1 MEIVYLIFGIAIG
14 FTLAWFVKK
23 SQQPV
28 VTDNTDA
35 VDVLRNELQM
45 ATNQKSGLTSTVTF
59 LEKEKE
65 QLSLALQQ
73 HQQKVLELSNSL
85 TSAQTQTKYIEARL
99 AEQKEELNLLQQKFT
114 KDFELVANKILEE
127 KTQKFTDQNRQSL
140 DVILNPLKEKI
151 KDFEDKVQK
160 VYDTEAAERNML
172 KGEIKQ
178 LMSLNQQMHVDT
190 QNLTKALKG
199 DTKTQG
205 NWGEFILKNI
215 LEKSGLV
222 KDSEYKTQAS
232 ITTEDGKRYQPDVLI
247 NLPDGKCLIIDSK
260 VSLVAYE
267 RFVSSDDDGVRL
279 LAVKE
284 HVQSLRNHIKGLSDK
299 NYQNL
304 YGVKSLDFVLLF
316 MPIEPAFAL
325 AVQNDAQLFNDAFER
340 NIVIVSPSTLLATLR
355 TVANIWRQEYQNKN
369 AVDIANKAGDM
380 YDKFVGFVDD
390 LISLGNKMRDSQKAY
405 ESAMNKLHQ
414 GTGNLVKRSEDL
426 KKLGAKASKSL
437 PPALLERADENQ
449 PNLPE
454 A

>member
-1 MEIVYLIFGIAIG
+1 MEIVYLIVGMAIG
-14 FTLAWFVKK
+14 FALAWFIKK
-23 SQQPV
+23 SQQPLLA
-28 VTDNTDA
+28 DNTAVLDA
-35 VDVLRNELQM
+35 LRSELQT
-45 ATNQKSGLTSTVTF
+45 ATNQKSGLASTVAF

-85 TSAQTQTKYIEARL
+85 TSAQTQTQNIEARL
-99 AEQKEELNLLQQKFT
+99 AEQKDELSQLQQKFT

-205 NWGEFILKNI
+205 NWGEFILENI

-232 ITTEDGKRYQPDVLI
+232 VTTEDGKRYQPDVLI

-267 RFVSSDDDGVRL
+267 RFVSSDDDAVRL
-279 LAVKE
+279 IAVKE

-405 ESAMNKLHQ
+405 ENAMNKLHQ

>member
-1 MEIVYLIFGIAIG
+1 
-14 FTLAWFVKK
+14 
-23 SQQPV
+23 
-28 VTDNTDA
+28 
-35 VDVLRNELQM
+35 
-45 ATNQKSGLTSTVTF
+45 
-59 LEKEKE
+59 
-65 QLSLALQQ
+65 LALQQ

-205 NWGEFILKNI
+205 NWGEFILENI

-267 RFVSSDDDGVRL
+267 RFVSSDDDAVRL